1 MWSGELGVA
10 RVQMTA
16 QFLAVL
22 GHPLGQLRMLAAQRL
37 GQVRA
42 LPGRAATDAPLRTG
56 EEDGSSAMCSSRW
69 EMKAS
74 RSISPPA
81 AAVDEVLELLRAVG
95 TLRML
100 QRLQR
105 LGGELFHALL
115 RLVAVGPLELLCLAA
130 QLLLRPRHRPRPEP
144 AVLQR
149 GEQRAAHGA
158 AFDQAVRPV
167 AAQLIVHLS
176 DVLGEIEADAAA
188 GELLVQDDEPVGGGE
203 IHADDGAR
211 VDDHGARLRCDGV
224 LNLLLEEGDVRE
236 KQAPAEAVEYH
247 AGDGLCLT
255 HAPLRIK
262 ARLAGMTP
270 RKSRF
275 GWDARW
281 MTSANDSRTPMMT
294 P

>member
-1 MWSGELGVA
+1 MQASSFLVLVVFVFFPEVFDVVGELGVA

-42 LPGRAATDAPLRTG
+42 LPVELRQDAPLRTG
-56 EEDGSSAMCSSRW
+56 EEDGQLRDVLLKVGNEGVAVDLAM
-69 EMKAS
+69 
-74 RSISPPA
+74 PA

-158 AFDQAVRPV
+158 AFNQAVRPV

-211 VDDHGARLRCDGV
+211 VDDHSARLRCDGV

-236 KQAPAEAVEYH
+236 KQAPAEAGEYH

-255 HAPLRIK
+255 HAPPADK
-262 ARLAGMTP
+262 SPAR
-270 RKSRF
+270 RE
-275 GWDARW
+275 
-281 MTSANDSRTPMMT
+281 
-294 P
+294 

>member
-1 MWSGELGVA
+1 MQASSFLVLVVFVFFPEVFDVVGELWVA

-22 GHPLGQLRMLAAQRL
+22 GHPLGQ
-37 GQVRA
+37 
-42 LPGRAATDAPLRTG
+42 PGCSRRSVSDRCARSRSSCDRTPSGRG
-56 EEDGSSAMCSSRW
+56 EEDGQLRDVLLKVGNEGVAVDLAM
-69 EMKAS
+69 
-74 RSISPPA
+74 PA

-130 QLLLRPRHRPRPEP
+130 QLLLRPRHRPPTRARSP
-144 AVLQR
+144 AAR
-149 GEQRAAHGA
+149 RQRAAHGA

-255 HAPLRIK
+255 HAPPADK
-262 ARLAGMTP
+262 SPARRG
-270 RKSRF
+270 
-275 GWDARW
+275 
-281 MTSANDSRTPMMT
+281 
-294 P
+294 